1 MRTDVGKRP
10 LDQRLLGP
18 GKNLA
23 RHRTSLRLTAA
34 LAVLL
39 LTTAGAA
46 ALSAA
51 RPASAATSLK
61 SLAETK
67 GRYFGTAMTQNM
79 LSNSTVTTL
88 AGQQFDMVTPGNE
101 MKWDTTEPSNGS
113 YNFAPGDGIVSF
125 AQAHGMR
132 VRGHNLV
139 WQNQLPSWVSNLPS
153 SQVQSAM
160 ENHISTEVSHYK
172 GKIYAWDV
180 VNEPFN
186 GDGSFVND
194 ALYQAMGSG
203 YI

>member
-61 SLAETK
+61 SLAEAK
-67 GRYFGTAMTQNM
+67 GRYFG
-79 LSNSTVTTL
+79 SDRDL
-88 AGQQFDMVTPGNE
+88 AAAHRGTRSPPPHHRGR
-101 MKWDTTEPSNGS
+101 GCL
-113 YNFAPGDGIVSF
+113 VS
-125 AQAHGMR
+125 R
-132 VRGHNLV
+132 
-139 WQNQLPSWVSNLPS
+139 
-153 SQVQSAM
+153 
-160 ENHISTEVSHYK
+160 
-172 GKIYAWDV
+172 
-180 VNEPFN
+180 
-186 GDGSFVND
+186 
-194 ALYQAMGSG
+194 
-203 YI
+203 